1 MAQYTTAYSS
11 LILQL
16 DEVETLRRM
25 ASEKAKAEP
34 ISKAGEINALC
45 RSAVVL
51 LSAHL
56 EAYVRELGEVALD
69 SIYAKSVHRD
79 SISPRFY
86 YHLSKDVLAEVR
98 DTADHDRLAEKVFGF
113 IDRDLSAWSRTGPFP
128 DPLPSERF
136 NQGFANPS
144 FGKVKAYL
152 NRFGCSRYQQGLA
165 AALQA
170 DYQPTINMI
179 DHLVDTRNKIAHGD
193 PTATKTPAE
202 VQAMTETVRLFC
214 RTTDQ
219 VFASWCK
226 NELCAIR

>member
-16 DEVETLRRM
+16 EEVITLRRM
-25 ASEKAKAEP
+25 ASNKAKAEP
-34 ISKAGEINALC
+34 IRMANEINALC

-51 LSAHL
+51 LSSHL

-69 SIYAKSVHRD
+69 SIYAKSVHRG

-113 IDRDLSAWSRTGPFP
+113 IDRDLNLWSHKGPFP

-136 NQGFANPS
+136 NQGFSNPS

-152 NRFGCSRYQQGLA
+152 NRFGFSRFQNNLA
-165 AALQA
+165 AVLRA

-193 PTATKTPAE
+193 RSATKTPAE
-202 VQAMTETVRLFC
+202 VQSMTNTVRLFC
-214 RTTDQ
+214 RTTDH

-226 NELCAIR
+226 DELCSIR